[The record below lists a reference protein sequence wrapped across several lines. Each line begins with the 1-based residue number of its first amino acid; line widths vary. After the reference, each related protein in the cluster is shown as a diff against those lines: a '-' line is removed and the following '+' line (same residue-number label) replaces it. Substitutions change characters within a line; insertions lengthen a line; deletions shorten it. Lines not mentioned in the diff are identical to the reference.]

1 MFAQVHL
8 HRDSIHIVLLVYE
21 KYLEA
26 KVSHIMDLT
35 INDDT
40 GVDIVAAINKISI
53 SGVQEKISA
62 IIKKGKIIITPEG
75 ESGRYILKPI
85 PEYKSLRFRHNI
97 PANEHLTMQIASQV
111 YKINTA
117 ANALAFFA
125 DGNPLYITKRFDY
138 KADGSKIKQ
147 DDFASIAGKTERNSG
162 KDFKYS
168 GSYED
173 IANLLKQSVSAWQ
186 VEMEKFFTLVVFNYL
201 FSNGDAHLKNFS
213 LQETDGGDYVLTPA
227 YDLMNTSIHVN
238 DGDFA
243 LQDGLIPESVYSD
256 VYSRTLHPCKDDFIT
271 FGTCIGVLPKK
282 IVSIIEMFATEQPKV
297 YELIENSFLEEKV
310 KRMYK
315 QSYQERLHRFQRRNH
330 LLAKRRLLRARFR
343 LQNEKVVRV
352 FGYVPSHQ
360 EGKRGN
366 QYHEQS
372 DKPVRHEHHNQGDD
386 DHQNARKQLCKAHE

>member
-1 MFAQVHL
+1 MKTINVCPGTLAAGFSTYSPLCLRKVF
-8 HRDSIHIVLLVYE
+8 E
-21 KYLEA
+21 GK
-26 KVSHIMDLT
+26 KVSHVLDISID
-35 INDDT
+35 DDT
-40 GVDIVAAINKISI
+40 GVDIITAINKISI

-85 PEYKSLRFRHNI
+85 PEHKSLRFRHNI
-97 PANEHLTMQIASQV
+97 PANEHLTMQIANQV

-173 IANLLKQSVSAWQ
+173 IAKLLKQSVSAWQ

-227 YDLMNTSIHVN
+227 YDLMNTSIHIN

-243 LQDGLIPESVYSD
+243 LQDGLIPESAYSD
-256 VYSRTLHPCKDDFIT
+256 VYSQTLHPCKDDFIT
-271 FGTCIGVLPKK
+271 FGTRIGVLPKK

-315 QSYQERLHRFQRRNH
+315 QSYLERLHRFQR
-330 LLAKRRLLRARFR
+330 
-343 LQNEKVVRV
+343 
-352 FGYVPSHQ
+352 
-360 EGKRGN
+360 
-366 QYHEQS
+366 S
-372 DKPVRHEHHNQGDD
+372 DK
-386 DHQNARKQLCKAHE
+386 

>member
-1 MFAQVHL
+1 MKTTDVCPGTLASGFNTYSPLCLRKVF
-8 HRDSIHIVLLVYE
+8 E
-21 KYLEA
+21 GK
-26 KVSHIMDLT
+26 KVSHIMDFS

-40 GVDIVAAINKISI
+40 SGEIVASVNKISI

-62 IIKKGKIIITPEG
+62 IIKKGKIIITPAG
-75 ESGRYILKPI
+75 ETGRYIIKPV
-85 PEYKSLRFRHNI
+85 PEYRNLRFRHNI

-125 DGNPLYITKRFDY
+125 DGSPFYITKRFDY

-186 VEMEKFFTLVVFNYL
+186 VEMEKFFTLIVFNYL

-213 LQETDGGDYVLTPA
+213 LQETEGGDYVLTPA

-271 FGTCIGVLPKK
+271 FGTRIGVLPKK
-282 IVSIIEMFATEQPKV
+282 LASIIEMFATEQPKV

-315 QSYQERLHRFQRRNH
+315 QSYQERLHRFQRST
-330 LLAKRRLLRARFR
+330 K
-343 LQNEKVVRV
+343 
-352 FGYVPSHQ
+352 
-360 EGKRGN
+360 
-366 QYHEQS
+366 
-372 DKPVRHEHHNQGDD
+372 
-386 DHQNARKQLCKAHE
+386 

>member
-1 MFAQVHL
+1 MRTIDVCPGTLAPGFDTYSPSCLRKVF
-8 HRDSIHIVLLVYE
+8 E
-21 KYLEA
+21 GK
-26 KVSHIMDLT
+26 KVSHIMDLS

-40 GVDIVAAINKISI
+40 GNDIVASINNISI

-62 IIKKGKIIITPEG
+62 IVKKGKIIITPEG
-75 ESGRYILKPI
+75 ESGRYIIKPI
-85 PEYKSLRFRHNI
+85 PEYKNLRYRHNI

-125 DGNPLYITKRFDY
+125 NGNPFYITKRFDY

-147 DDFASIAGKTERNSG
+147 DDFASIAGKTERNGG

-173 IANLLKQSVSAWQ
+173 IATLLKRSVSAWQ
-186 VEMEKFFTLVVFNYL
+186 VEMEKFFTLVVFNYI

-243 LQDGLIPESVYSD
+243 LQGGLIPKSSYSD
-256 VYSRTLHPCKDDFIT
+256 IYSQTQHPCKDDFIT
-271 FGTCIGVLPKK
+271 FGTRIGVLPKK
-282 IVSIIEMFATEQPKV
+282 LTAIIEMFVTEQPKI

-315 QSYQERLHRFQRRNH
+315 QSYQERLHRFRR
-330 LLAKRRLLRARFR
+330 
-343 LQNEKVVRV
+343 
-352 FGYVPSHQ
+352 
-360 EGKRGN
+360 
-366 QYHEQS
+366 S
-372 DKPVRHEHHNQGDD
+372 DRI
-386 DHQNARKQLCKAHE
+386 